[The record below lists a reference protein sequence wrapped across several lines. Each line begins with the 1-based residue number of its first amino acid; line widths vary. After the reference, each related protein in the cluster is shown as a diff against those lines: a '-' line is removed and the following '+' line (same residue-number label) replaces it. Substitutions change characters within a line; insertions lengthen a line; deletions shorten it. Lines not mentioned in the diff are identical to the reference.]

1 MNNNK
6 FEINQAL
13 FAVLSTIAERGPI
26 VVNPTTS
33 TEVAPAV
40 ALEEP
45 PAVIELQ
52 EEVRVEKPMSDFKRN
67 KIRLMNAL
75 EITLALAEQVD
86 FNEGESMRVRML
98 RGAYPN
104 AFLKDITT
112 MGRLKQLFNF
122 IQWSEVTARC
132 SSETVTVLQASLPK
146 QVIAYAPWAQLDEL
160 ASIEGGLASV
170 RVRTDERGELYL
182 ASHLRVQTKYVTAT
196 LLNDG
201 SGVERL
207 LAWFPGREISST
219 LKDGLKTQVIRT
231 NWK

>member
-6 FEINQAL
+6 FEIDQAL
-13 FAVLSTIAERGPI
+13 FTVLQTIAERGPI
-26 VVNPTTS
+26 VVNPPT
-33 TEVAPAV
+33 TEVAV
-40 ALEEP
+40 MTLEEP
-45 PAVIELQ
+45 PAVIKVA
-52 EEVRVEKPMSDFKRN
+52 EEFKAEKPMSDFKRN

-75 EITLALAEQVD
+75 EVTLALAEQVD
-86 FNEGESMRVRML
+86 FNEGESIRLRML

-104 AFLKDITT
+104 AFLKDVTT

-122 IQWSEVTARC
+122 IQWMEVTARV
-132 SSETVTVLQASLPK
+132 SSETITVLQASLPK
-146 QVIAYAPWAQLDEL
+146 QVTAVTPWADLSEL
-160 ASIEGGLASV
+160 ANIEGGLASV

-207 LAWFPGREISST
+207 LAWFPGCEVSST
-219 LKDGLKTQVIRT
+219 IKDGLKTQVVRT